1 MMGIEMGGGEVEA
14 SYPTRIFR
22 VTIGQFFYAIGS
34 YLSIQANIGLA
45 PWSAFSM
52 GITYFTPFS
61 YGDVIILSGL
71 VILAIDLLLRE
82 RIGLG
87 TLLDILLM
95 GKFVDLFQ
103 YLGIVPLIENFF
115 VGVIVLLVGQFS
127 IALGTYFYVGAGMC
141 CGPRDALMVAL
152 GKRLKRFPI
161 GLVRGLIEGTAL
173 LLGWLMGAKV
183 GLGTV
188 IAVFGISFILEAT
201 FRALRFDVTAVVHE
215 DLRQTWHRLRAP
227 KRQEGH
233 V

>member
-1 MMGIEMGGGEVEA
+1 MEA
-14 SYPTRIFR
+14 SYLNRIFR

-45 PWSAFSM
+45 PWAAFSM
-52 GITYFTPFS
+52 GVTYYLPLS
-61 YGDVIILSGL
+61 YGDVIIVSGL

-87 TLLDILLM
+87 TLLDIFLM

-103 YLGIVPLIENFF
+103 YLGFVPLIENFF
-115 VGVIVLLVGQFS
+115 IGVVVLLVGQFS

-188 IAVFGISFILEAT
+188 IAVFGISLILDIT

-215 DLRQTWHRLRAP
+215 DLRQTWRRLRGAQ
-227 KRQEGH
+227 RQEESA
-233 V
+233 